1 MQLGGAVPPF
11 PRASVNLITCAS
23 NSGKTH
29 LLQKIFLHPG
39 AFIEDHASLRR
50 IIYINCNKR
59 DIGFIHPWQQQQQQ
73 QRQQQQ
79 EEEQEQQEQEHE
91 VQGQQQDLAA
101 NLHSPAP
108 TSSINF
114 ELLSLGIE
122 ELGEFEDVVERGD
135 AVILDDLLIF
145 SEAVHH
151 LVNYAAHHYNLTVF
165 IVTQSCL
172 ASPLY
177 SLVSSVHNI
186 VLFFKNSSTLRLA
199 HHLLHQ
205 YFYCSATKKY
215 LRDIFAQAE
224 RDKCILVLKINCV
237 ATSPHHKAVL
247 AYSHLESLFADPALL
262 PHCRVYPELGYREA
276 FMEETALRKIKMP
289 AKLAASLA
297 NTSEDTFILV
307 PARNVLVQEEEEEEE
322 GAISASA
329 EKRKKGVDDACLQ
342 REWEEMVEFLEAE
355 IESSFPFKRWIHAK
369 NLLRELLRCPDLCIT
384 ADYKLCFIKDHK
396 RKNSAISVSATA
408 AAAASA
414 SLPLATGGKAANA
427 KHVHFSIIDFLNLA
441 TRHSAPGEM
450 TSQKIFNFVPL
461 VRVLLAHAIPHT
473 YIQNKM
479 LLSTALA
486 HHSGGRVKKHVHL

>member
-1 MQLGGAVPPF
+1 MQLGGAVPLPF

-39 AFIEDHASLRR
+39 AFIEDHASIRR
-50 IIYINCNKR
+50 VIYINCNKR
-59 DIGFIHPWQQQQQQ
+59 DIGFIHPWHHHATQQQQQQ
-73 QRQQQQ
+73 DKQQQQ
-79 EEEQEQQEQEHE
+79 EQQP
-91 VQGQQQDLAA
+91 DLAA
-101 NLHSPAP
+101 NLHSPSP
-108 TSSINF
+108 PSVINF

-135 AVILDDLLIF
+135 VVILDDLLIL

-247 AYSHLESLFADPALL
+247 AYSHIESLFADPAATSP

-289 AKLAASLA
+289 AKLAASLHA
-297 NTSEDTFILV
+297 SGDDTFILV
-307 PARNVLVQEEEEEEE
+307 PARNVLVQEEEEEEKEEDDEE
-322 GAISASA
+322 GATGK
-329 EKRKKGVDDACLQ
+329 EKRKKGAACLQ
-342 REWEEMVEFLEAE
+342 REWEEMVEFWEAE

-396 RKNSAISVSATA
+396 RKNPTSVVSKKKAMGATV
-408 AAAASA
+408 
-414 SLPLATGGKAANA
+414 

-450 TSQKIFNFVPL
+450 TSEKIFNFVPL

-479 LLSTALA
+479 LLQTALA
-486 HHSGGRVKKHVHL
+486 HRSGGPRVKKHVHL

>member
-1 MQLGGAVPPF
+1 MQLGGAVPLPF

-39 AFIEDHASLRR
+39 AFIEDHASIRR
-50 IIYINCNKR
+50 VIYINCNKR
-59 DIGFIHPWQQQQQQ
+59 DIGFIHPWHHHATQQQQDK
-73 QRQQQQ
+73 QQQQ
-79 EEEQEQQEQEHE
+79 EQEQQQEQ
-91 VQGQQQDLAA
+91 QPDLAA
-101 NLHSPAP
+101 NLHSPP
-108 TSSINF
+108 PSVINF

-135 AVILDDLLIF
+135 VVILDDLLIL

-247 AYSHLESLFADPALL
+247 AYSHIESLFADPAATLPLL
-262 PHCRVYPELGYREA
+262 PPHCRVYPELGYREA

-289 AKLAASLA
+289 AKLAASLHA
-297 NTSEDTFILV
+297 SGDDTFILV
-307 PARNVLVQEEEEEEE
+307 PARNVLVQEEEEEEKEEDDDEE
-322 GAISASA
+322 GATGK
-329 EKRKKGVDDACLQ
+329 EKRKKGAACLQ

-396 RKNSAISVSATA
+396 RKNPTSVVSKNAMGATV
-408 AAAASA
+408 
-414 SLPLATGGKAANA
+414 

-450 TSQKIFNFVPL
+450 TSEKIFNFVPL

-479 LLSTALA
+479 LLQTALA
-486 HHSGGRVKKHVHL
+486 HRSGGPSVKKHVHL

>member
-1 MQLGGAVPPF
+1 MQLGGAVPLPF

-39 AFIEDHASLRR
+39 AFIEDHASIRR
-50 IIYINCNKR
+50 VIYINCNKR
-59 DIGFIHPWQQQQQQ
+59 DIGFIHPWHAHTATQQQQDK
-73 QRQQQQ
+73 QQQQ
-79 EEEQEQQEQEHE
+79 EQEQQQEQ
-91 VQGQQQDLAA
+91 QPDLAA
-101 NLHSPAP
+101 NLHSPSAT
-108 TSSINF
+108 TSVINF

-135 AVILDDLLIF
+135 VVILDDLLIL

-177 SLVSSVHNI
+177 SLVSSAHNI

-247 AYSHLESLFADPALL
+247 AFSHIESLFADPAATSPPPP

-289 AKLAASLA
+289 AKLAASLHA
-297 NTSEDTFILV
+297 SGDDTFILV

-322 GAISASA
+322 KEEDDEEGATGK
-329 EKRKKGVDDACLQ
+329 EKRKKGAACLQ

-396 RKNSAISVSATA
+396 RKNVTSVVSKA
-408 AAAASA
+408 AAAA
-414 SLPLATGGKAANA
+414 TV

-450 TSQKIFNFVPL
+450 TSEKIFNFVPL

-479 LLSTALA
+479 LLQTALA
-486 HHSGGRVKKHVHL
+486 HRSGGPRVKKHVHL

>member
-1 MQLGGAVPPF
+1 MQLGGAVPLPF

-39 AFIEDHASLRR
+39 AFIEDHASIRR
-50 IIYINCNKR
+50 VIYINCNKR
-59 DIGFIHPWQQQQQQ
+59 DIGFIHPWHHHAATQQQQDK
-73 QRQQQQ
+73 QQQQ
-79 EEEQEQQEQEHE
+79 EQERQQEQQP
-91 VQGQQQDLAA
+91 DLAA
-101 NLHSPAP
+101 NLHSPSP
-108 TSSINF
+108 SVINF

-135 AVILDDLLIF
+135 VVILDDLLIL

-247 AYSHLESLFADPALL
+247 AYSHIESLFADPAATSP

-289 AKLAASLA
+289 AKLAASLHA
-297 NTSEDTFILV
+297 SGDDTFILV
-307 PARNVLVQEEEEEEE
+307 PARNVLVQEEEEEEKEEDDEE
-322 GAISASA
+322 GATGK
-329 EKRKKGVDDACLQ
+329 EKRKKGAACLQ

-396 RKNSAISVSATA
+396 RKNPTSVVSTA
-408 AAAASA
+408 
-414 SLPLATGGKAANA
+414 AANA

-450 TSQKIFNFVPL
+450 TSEKIFNFVPL

-479 LLSTALA
+479 LLQTALA
-486 HHSGGRVKKHVHL
+486 HRSGGPRVKKHVHL

>member
-1 MQLGGAVPPF
+1 MQLGGAVPLPF

-39 AFIEDHASLRR
+39 AFIEDHASIRR
-50 IIYINCNKR
+50 VIYINCNKR
-59 DIGFIHPWQQQQQQ
+59 DIGFIHPWHHHAATQQQQDK
-73 QRQQQQ
+73 QQQQ
-79 EEEQEQQEQEHE
+79 EQERQQEQQP
-91 VQGQQQDLAA
+91 DLAA
-101 NLHSPAP
+101 NLHSPSP
-108 TSSINF
+108 PSVINF

-135 AVILDDLLIF
+135 VVILDDLLIL

-177 SLVSSVHNI
+177 SLVSSAHNI

-247 AYSHLESLFADPALL
+247 AYSHIESLFADPAAATSPP

-289 AKLAASLA
+289 AKLAASLHA
-297 NTSEDTFILV
+297 SGDDTFILV
-307 PARNVLVQEEEEEEE
+307 PARNVLVQEEEEEEKEEDDEE
-322 GAISASA
+322 GATGK
-329 EKRKKGVDDACLQ
+329 EKRKKGAACLQ

-396 RKNSAISVSATA
+396 RKNATSVVVSTA
-408 AAAASA
+408 V
-414 SLPLATGGKAANA
+414 

-450 TSQKIFNFVPL
+450 TSEKIFNFVPL

-479 LLSTALA
+479 LLQTALA
-486 HHSGGRVKKHVHL
+486 HRSGGPRVKKHVHL

>member
-1 MQLGGAVPPF
+1 MQLGGAVPLPF

-39 AFIEDHASLRR
+39 AFIEDHASIRR
-50 IIYINCNKR
+50 VIYINCNKR
-59 DIGFIHPWQQQQQQ
+59 DIGFIHPWHHQQQQDK
-73 QRQQQQ
+73 QQQQ
-79 EEEQEQQEQEHE
+79 EQEQEQEEQEQEQR
-91 VQGQQQDLAA
+91 QQDLAA
-101 NLHSPAP
+101 NLHSPSP
-108 TSSINF
+108 SVINF

-135 AVILDDLLIF
+135 VVILDDLLIL

-247 AYSHLESLFADPALL
+247 AYSHIESLFADPAATSP

-289 AKLAASLA
+289 AKLAASLHA
-297 NTSEDTFILV
+297 SGDDTFILV

-322 GAISASA
+322 DKDDEEGATGK
-329 EKRKKGVDDACLQ
+329 EKRKKGAACLQ

-396 RKNSAISVSATA
+396 RKNPTSVVSTA
-408 AAAASA
+408 
-414 SLPLATGGKAANA
+414 AANA

-450 TSQKIFNFVPL
+450 TSEKIFNFVPL

-479 LLSTALA
+479 LLQTALA
-486 HHSGGRVKKHVHL
+486 HRSGGPRVKKHVHL

>member
-1 MQLGGAVPPF
+1 MQLGGAVPLPF

-39 AFIEDHASLRR
+39 AFIEDHASIRR
-50 IIYINCNKR
+50 VIYINCNKR
-59 DIGFIHPWQQQQQQ
+59 DIGFIHPWHHHATQQQQQDK
-73 QRQQQQ
+73 QQQQ
-79 EEEQEQQEQEHE
+79 EQEQQQEQ
-91 VQGQQQDLAA
+91 QPDLAA
-101 NLHSPAP
+101 NLHSPP
-108 TSSINF
+108 PSVINF

-135 AVILDDLLIF
+135 VVILDDLLIL

-247 AYSHLESLFADPALL
+247 AYSHIESLFADPAANLP

-289 AKLAASLA
+289 AKLAASLHA
-297 NTSEDTFILV
+297 SGDDTFILV

-322 GAISASA
+322 DKDDEEGATGK
-329 EKRKKGVDDACLQ
+329 EKRKGAACLQ

-396 RKNSAISVSATA
+396 RKNPTSVVSTA
-408 AAAASA
+408 
-414 SLPLATGGKAANA
+414 AANA

-450 TSQKIFNFVPL
+450 TSEKIFNFVPL

-479 LLSTALA
+479 LLQTALA
-486 HHSGGRVKKHVHL
+486 HRSGGPRVKKHVHL

>member
-1 MQLGGAVPPF
+1 MQLGGAAPPF

-39 AFIEDHASLRR
+39 AFIEDHTSIRR

-59 DIGFIHPWQQQQQQ
+59 DIGFIHPWQQQQ
-73 QRQQQQ
+73 
-79 EEEQEQQEQEHE
+79 
-91 VQGQQQDLAA
+91 DPAA
-101 NLHSPAP
+101 AVV
-108 TSSINF
+108 TF
-114 ELLSLGIE
+114 ELVSLGIE

-135 AVILDDLLIF
+135 VVILDDLLVL

-247 AYSHLESLFADPALL
+247 AYSHIEGLFEDPLLL

-276 FMEETALRKIKMP
+276 LMEETSLRKIKVP
-289 AKLAASLA
+289 AKLAASLL
-297 NTSEDTFILV
+297 NGSDDTFILV
-307 PARNVLVQEEEEEEE
+307 PAKNVLVQEEAAAEGEE
-322 GAISASA
+322 G
-329 EKRKKGVDDACLQ
+329 EEGDGKKKAGACQQ
-342 REWEEMVEFLEAE
+342 RDWEEMVEFLEAE

-369 NLLRELLRCPDLCIT
+369 NLLRELLRCPDLCIS

-396 RKNSAISVSATA
+396 RKNSAAI
-408 AAAASA
+408 
-414 SLPLATGGKAANA
+414 A
-427 KHVHFSIIDFLNLA
+427 KHVHFSIVDFLNLA

-461 VRVLLAHAIPHT
+461 VRILLAHAIPHT

-479 LLSTALA
+479 LLQTALA

>member
-1 MQLGGAVPPF
+1 MQLGGAVPLPF

-39 AFIEDHASLRR
+39 AFIEDHASIRR
-50 IIYINCNKR
+50 VIYINCNKR
-59 DIGFIHPWQQQQQQ
+59 DIGFIHPWHHHAATQQQQDK
-73 QRQQQQ
+73 QQQQ
-79 EEEQEQQEQEHE
+79 EQERQQEQQP
-91 VQGQQQDLAA
+91 DLAA
-101 NLHSPAP
+101 NLHSPP
-108 TSSINF
+108 PSVINF

-135 AVILDDLLIF
+135 VVILDDLLIL

-247 AYSHLESLFADPALL
+247 AYSHIESLFADPAATSP

-289 AKLAASLA
+289 AKLAASLHA
-297 NTSEDTFILV
+297 SGDDTFILV

-322 GAISASA
+322 KEEDDDEEGATGK
-329 EKRKKGVDDACLQ
+329 EKRKKGAACLQ

-396 RKNSAISVSATA
+396 RKNPTSVVSTA
-408 AAAASA
+408 
-414 SLPLATGGKAANA
+414 AANA

-450 TSQKIFNFVPL
+450 TSEKIFNFVPL

-479 LLSTALA
+479 LLQTALA
-486 HHSGGRVKKHVHL
+486 HRSGGPRVKKHVHL

>member
-1 MQLGGAVPPF
+1 MQLGGAVPLPF

-39 AFIEDHASLRR
+39 AFIEDHASIRR
-50 IIYINCNKR
+50 VIYINCNKR
-59 DIGFIHPWQQQQQQ
+59 DIGFIHPWHHHAATQQQQDK
-73 QRQQQQ
+73 QQQQ
-79 EEEQEQQEQEHE
+79 EQERQQEQQP
-91 VQGQQQDLAA
+91 DLAA
-101 NLHSPAP
+101 NLHSPSP
-108 TSSINF
+108 PPPSVINF

-135 AVILDDLLIF
+135 VVILDDLLIL

-247 AYSHLESLFADPALL
+247 AYSHIESLFADPAAATSPP

-276 FMEETALRKIKMP
+276 LMEETALRKIKMP
-289 AKLAASLA
+289 AKLAASLHA
-297 NTSEDTFILV
+297 SGDDTFILV
-307 PARNVLVQEEEEEEE
+307 PARNVLVQEEEEKEEEE
-322 GAISASA
+322 GATCK
-329 EKRKKGVDDACLQ
+329 EGRKKGAACQQ

-396 RKNSAISVSATA
+396 RKNPTSVVSKKAMGATV
-408 AAAASA
+408 
-414 SLPLATGGKAANA
+414 

-450 TSQKIFNFVPL
+450 TSEKIFNFVPL

-479 LLSTALA
+479 LLQTALA
-486 HHSGGRVKKHVHL
+486 HRSGGPRVKKHVHL

>member
-1 MQLGGAVPPF
+1 MQLGGAVPLPF

-39 AFIEDHASLRR
+39 AFIEDHASIRR
-50 IIYINCNKR
+50 VIYINCNKR
-59 DIGFIHPWQQQQQQ
+59 DIGFIHPWHHHQQQQQQ
-73 QRQQQQ
+73 QQQQDKQQQQ
-79 EEEQEQQEQEHE
+79 EQERQQEQEQQQP
-91 VQGQQQDLAA
+91 DLAA
-101 NLHSPAP
+101 NLHSPSP
-108 TSSINF
+108 PSVINF

-135 AVILDDLLIF
+135 VVILDDLLIL

-247 AYSHLESLFADPALL
+247 AYSHIESLFADPAATSP

-289 AKLAASLA
+289 AKLAASLHA
-297 NTSEDTFILV
+297 SGDDTFILV
-307 PARNVLVQEEEEEEE
+307 PARNVLVQEEEEEEKEEDDEE
-322 GAISASA
+322 GATGK
-329 EKRKKGVDDACLQ
+329 EKRKKGAACLQ

-396 RKNSAISVSATA
+396 RKNVATSVAATA
-408 AAAASA
+408 AAV
-414 SLPLATGGKAANA
+414 

-450 TSQKIFNFVPL
+450 TSEKIFNFVPL

-479 LLSTALA
+479 LLQTALA
-486 HHSGGRVKKHVHL
+486 HRSGGPRVKKHVHL

>member
-39 AFIEDHASLRR
+39 AFIEDHASIRR
-50 IIYINCNKR
+50 VIYINCNKR
-59 DIGFIHPWQQQQQQ
+59 DIGFIHPWHHHAATQQQQDK
-73 QRQQQQ
+73 QQQQ
-79 EEEQEQQEQEHE
+79 EQERQQEQEQQQP
-91 VQGQQQDLAA
+91 DLAA
-101 NLHSPAP
+101 NLHSPSP
-108 TSSINF
+108 PSVINF

-135 AVILDDLLIF
+135 VVILDDLLIL

-247 AYSHLESLFADPALL
+247 AYSHIESLFADPAATSP

-289 AKLAASLA
+289 AKLAASLHA
-297 NTSEDTFILV
+297 SGDDTFILV
-307 PARNVLVQEEEEEEE
+307 PARNVLVQEEEEEDKDEDE
-322 GAISASA
+322 GA
-329 EKRKKGVDDACLQ
+329 EGRKKGAARLQ

-396 RKNSAISVSATA
+396 QKNVATSVVTTA
-408 AAAASA
+408 AV
-414 SLPLATGGKAANA
+414 

-450 TSQKIFNFVPL
+450 TSEKIFNFVPL

-479 LLSTALA
+479 LLQTALA
-486 HHSGGRVKKHVHL
+486 HRSGGPRVKKHVHL

>member
-1 MQLGGAVPPF
+1 MQLGGAVPLPF

-39 AFIEDHASLRR
+39 AFIEDHASIRR
-50 IIYINCNKR
+50 VIYINCNKR
-59 DIGFIHPWQQQQQQ
+59 DIGFIHPWHHHQQQQQQ
-73 QRQQQQ
+73 QQQDKQQQQ
-79 EEEQEQQEQEHE
+79 EQERQQEQQP
-91 VQGQQQDLAA
+91 DLAA
-101 NLHSPAP
+101 NLHSPSP
-108 TSSINF
+108 PSVINF

-135 AVILDDLLIF
+135 VVILDDLLIL

-177 SLVSSVHNI
+177 SLVSSAHNI

-247 AYSHLESLFADPALL
+247 AYSHIESLLQDPASPLL

-289 AKLAASLA
+289 AKLAASLHA
-297 NTSEDTFILV
+297 SGDDTFILV
-307 PARNVLVQEEEEEEE
+307 PARNVLVQEEEEEDKDQDEEE
-322 GAISASA
+322 GA
-329 EKRKKGVDDACLQ
+329 EKRKKGAACLQ

-396 RKNSAISVSATA
+396 RKNPTSVVSTA
-408 AAAASA
+408 
-414 SLPLATGGKAANA
+414 AANA

-450 TSQKIFNFVPL
+450 TSEKIFNFVPL

-479 LLSTALA
+479 LLQTALA
-486 HHSGGRVKKHVHL
+486 HRSGGPRVKKHVHL

>member
-1 MQLGGAVPPF
+1 MQLGGAVPLPF

-39 AFIEDHASLRR
+39 AFIEDHASIRR
-50 IIYINCNKR
+50 VIYINCNKR
-59 DIGFIHPWQQQQQQ
+59 DIGFIHPWHHYAATQQQQQDQ
-73 QRQQQQ
+73 QQQDKQQQQ
-79 EEEQEQQEQEHE
+79 EQERQQEQQP
-91 VQGQQQDLAA
+91 DLAA
-101 NLHSPAP
+101 NLHSPSP
-108 TSSINF
+108 SVINF

-135 AVILDDLLIF
+135 VVILDDLLIL

-247 AYSHLESLFADPALL
+247 AYSHIESLFADPAATTPLL
-262 PHCRVYPELGYREA
+262 PPHCRVYPELGYREA

-289 AKLAASLA
+289 AKLAASLHA
-297 NTSEDTFILV
+297 SGDDTFILV
-307 PARNVLVQEEEEEEE
+307 PARNVLVQEEEEEEKEEDDEE
-322 GAISASA
+322 GATGK
-329 EKRKKGVDDACLQ
+329 EKRKKGAACLQ

-396 RKNSAISVSATA
+396 RKTLQLVS
-408 AAAASA
+408 SRQRR
-414 SLPLATGGKAANA
+414 SNM
-427 KHVHFSIIDFLNLA
+427 F
-441 TRHSAPGEM
+441 
-450 TSQKIFNFVPL
+450 IFQ
-461 VRVLLAHAIPHT
+461 LLIF
-473 YIQNKM
+473 
-479 LLSTALA
+479 
-486 HHSGGRVKKHVHL
+486 

>member
-1 MQLGGAVPPF
+1 MQLGGAVPLPF

-39 AFIEDHASLRR
+39 AFIEDHASIRR
-50 IIYINCNKR
+50 VIYINCNKR
-59 DIGFIHPWQQQQQQ
+59 DIGFIHPWHHHAATQQQQDK
-73 QRQQQQ
+73 QQQQ
-79 EEEQEQQEQEHE
+79 EQQP
-91 VQGQQQDLAA
+91 DLAA
-101 NLHSPAP
+101 NLHSPSP
-108 TSSINF
+108 PSVINF

-135 AVILDDLLIF
+135 VVILDDLLIL

-247 AYSHLESLFADPALL
+247 AYSHIESLFADPAATSPPPPP

-289 AKLAASLA
+289 AKLAASLHA
-297 NTSEDTFILV
+297 SGDDTFILV
-307 PARNVLVQEEEEEEE
+307 PARNVLVQEEEEEEKEEDDEE
-322 GAISASA
+322 GATGK
-329 EKRKKGVDDACLQ
+329 EKRKKGAACLQ

-396 RKNSAISVSATA
+396 RKNPTSVVSKKAMGATV
-408 AAAASA
+408 
-414 SLPLATGGKAANA
+414 

-450 TSQKIFNFVPL
+450 TSEKIFNFVPL

-479 LLSTALA
+479 LLQTALA
-486 HHSGGRVKKHVHL
+486 HRSGGPRVKKHVHL

>member
-1 MQLGGAVPPF
+1 MQLGGAVPLPF

-39 AFIEDHASLRR
+39 AFIEDHASIRR
-50 IIYINCNKR
+50 VIYINCNKR
-59 DIGFIHPWQQQQQQ
+59 DIGFIHPWHHHATTQQQQDK
-73 QRQQQQ
+73 QQQQ
-79 EEEQEQQEQEHE
+79 EQERQQEQQP
-91 VQGQQQDLAA
+91 DLAA
-101 NLHSPAP
+101 NLHSPSP
-108 TSSINF
+108 SVINF

-135 AVILDDLLIF
+135 VVILDDLLIL

-247 AYSHLESLFADPALL
+247 AYSHIESLFADPAATSPLL
-262 PHCRVYPELGYREA
+262 PPHCRVYPELGYREA

-289 AKLAASLA
+289 AKLAASLHA
-297 NTSEDTFILV
+297 SGDDTFILV
-307 PARNVLVQEEEEEEE
+307 PARNVLVQEEEEEKEEDEE
-322 GAISASA
+322 GATCK
-329 EKRKKGVDDACLQ
+329 EGRKKGAACLQ

-396 RKNSAISVSATA
+396 RKNPTSVVSTA
-408 AAAASA
+408 
-414 SLPLATGGKAANA
+414 AANA

-450 TSQKIFNFVPL
+450 TSEKIFNFVPL

-479 LLSTALA
+479 LLQTALA
-486 HHSGGRVKKHVHL
+486 HRSGGPRVKKHVHL

>member
-1 MQLGGAVPPF
+1 MQLGGAVPLPF

-39 AFIEDHASLRR
+39 AFIEDHASIRR
-50 IIYINCNKR
+50 VIYINCNKR
-59 DIGFIHPWQQQQQQ
+59 DIGFIHPWHHHAATQQQQDK
-73 QRQQQQ
+73 QQQQ
-79 EEEQEQQEQEHE
+79 EQERQQEQEQQQP
-91 VQGQQQDLAA
+91 DLAA
-101 NLHSPAP
+101 NLHSPSP
-108 TSSINF
+108 PSVINF

-135 AVILDDLLIF
+135 VVILDDLLIL

-247 AYSHLESLFADPALL
+247 AYSHIESLFADPAATSP

-289 AKLAASLA
+289 AKLAASLHA
-297 NTSEDTFILV
+297 SGDDTFILV
-307 PARNVLVQEEEEEEE
+307 PARNVLVQEEEEEDKDQDDEE
-322 GAISASA
+322 GATGK
-329 EKRKKGVDDACLQ
+329 EKRKKGAACLQ

-396 RKNSAISVSATA
+396 RKNPTSVVSTA
-408 AAAASA
+408 
-414 SLPLATGGKAANA
+414 AANA

-450 TSQKIFNFVPL
+450 TSEKIFNFVPL

-479 LLSTALA
+479 LLQTALA
-486 HHSGGRVKKHVHL
+486 HRSGGPRVKKHVHL

>member
-1 MQLGGAVPPF
+1 MQLGGAVPLPF

-39 AFIEDHASLRR
+39 AFIEDHASIRR
-50 IIYINCNKR
+50 VIYINCNKR
-59 DIGFIHPWQQQQQQ
+59 DIGFIHPWHHHVTQQQQQDK
-73 QRQQQQ
+73 QQQQ
-79 EEEQEQQEQEHE
+79 EQERQQEQEQQQP
-91 VQGQQQDLAA
+91 DLAA
-101 NLHSPAP
+101 NLHSPSP
-108 TSSINF
+108 PSVINF

-135 AVILDDLLIF
+135 VVILDDLLIL

-247 AYSHLESLFADPALL
+247 AYSHIESLFADPAATSP

-289 AKLAASLA
+289 AKLAASLHA
-297 NTSEDTFILV
+297 SGDDTFILV
-307 PARNVLVQEEEEEEE
+307 PARNVLVQEEEEEEKEEDDDEE
-322 GAISASA
+322 GATGK
-329 EKRKKGVDDACLQ
+329 EKRKKGAACLQ

-396 RKNSAISVSATA
+396 RKNPTSVVSTA
-408 AAAASA
+408 
-414 SLPLATGGKAANA
+414 AANA

-450 TSQKIFNFVPL
+450 TSEKIFNFVPL

-479 LLSTALA
+479 LLQTALA
-486 HHSGGRVKKHVHL
+486 YRSGGPRVKKHVHL

>member
-1 MQLGGAVPPF
+1 MQLGGAVPLPF

-39 AFIEDHASLRR
+39 AFIEDHASIRR
-50 IIYINCNKR
+50 VIYINCNKR
-59 DIGFIHPWQQQQQQ
+59 DIGFIHPWHHHAATQQQQDK
-73 QRQQQQ
+73 QQQQ
-79 EEEQEQQEQEHE
+79 EQERQQEQQP
-91 VQGQQQDLAA
+91 DLAA
-101 NLHSPAP
+101 NLHSPSP
-108 TSSINF
+108 PSVINF

-135 AVILDDLLIF
+135 VVILDDLLIL

-247 AYSHLESLFADPALL
+247 AYSHIESLFADPAATSP

-276 FMEETALRKIKMP
+276 LMEETALRKIKMP
-289 AKLAASLA
+289 AKLAASLHA
-297 NTSEDTFILV
+297 SGDDTFILV

-322 GAISASA
+322 DKDQDDEEGATGK
-329 EKRKKGVDDACLQ
+329 EKRKKGAACLQ

-396 RKNSAISVSATA
+396 RKNPTSVVSTA
-408 AAAASA
+408 
-414 SLPLATGGKAANA
+414 AANA

-450 TSQKIFNFVPL
+450 TSEKIFNFVPL

-479 LLSTALA
+479 LLQTALA
-486 HHSGGRVKKHVHL
+486 HRSGGPRVKKHVHL

>member
-1 MQLGGAVPPF
+1 MQLGGAVPLPF

-39 AFIEDHASLRR
+39 AFIEDHASIRR
-50 IIYINCNKR
+50 VIYINCNKR
-59 DIGFIHPWQQQQQQ
+59 DIGFIHPWHHHAATQQQQDK
-73 QRQQQQ
+73 QQQQ
-79 EEEQEQQEQEHE
+79 EQERQQEQQP
-91 VQGQQQDLAA
+91 DLAA
-101 NLHSPAP
+101 NLHSPSP
-108 TSSINF
+108 PPSVINF

-135 AVILDDLLIF
+135 VVILDDLLIL

-247 AYSHLESLFADPALL
+247 AYSHIESLFADPAATSP

-289 AKLAASLA
+289 AKLAASLHA
-297 NTSEDTFILV
+297 SGDDTFILV
-307 PARNVLVQEEEEEEE
+307 PARNVLVQEEEEGATCKE
-322 GAISASA
+322 G
-329 EKRKKGVDDACLQ
+329 RKKGAACQQ

-396 RKNSAISVSATA
+396 RKNPTSVVSKKAMGATV
-408 AAAASA
+408 
-414 SLPLATGGKAANA
+414 

-450 TSQKIFNFVPL
+450 TSEKIFNFVPL

-479 LLSTALA
+479 LLQTALA
-486 HHSGGRVKKHVHL
+486 HRSGGPRVKKHVHV

>member
-1 MQLGGAVPPF
+1 MQLGGAVPLPF

-39 AFIEDHASLRR
+39 AFIEDHASIRR
-50 IIYINCNKR
+50 VIYINCNKR
-59 DIGFIHPWQQQQQQ
+59 DIGFIHPWHHHAATQQQQDK
-73 QRQQQQ
+73 QQQQ
-79 EEEQEQQEQEHE
+79 EQERQQEQQP
-91 VQGQQQDLAA
+91 DLAA
-101 NLHSPAP
+101 NLHSPSP
-108 TSSINF
+108 PSVINF

-135 AVILDDLLIF
+135 VVILDDLLIL

-247 AYSHLESLFADPALL
+247 AYSHIESLFADPAATSP

-289 AKLAASLA
+289 AKLAAALL
-297 NTSEDTFILV
+297 NTSDDTFILV
-307 PARNVLVQEEEEEEE
+307 PARNVLVQEEEEE
-322 GAISASA
+322 GADSASSMA
-329 EKRKKGVDDACLQ
+329 EGKEGGKKGAGAACQQ

-396 RKNSAISVSATA
+396 RKNPTSVVSTAT
-408 AAAASA
+408 
-414 SLPLATGGKAANA
+414 ANA

-450 TSQKIFNFVPL
+450 TSEKIFNFVPL

-479 LLSTALA
+479 LLQTALA
-486 HHSGGRVKKHVHL
+486 HRSGGPRVKKHVHL

>member
-1 MQLGGAVPPF
+1 MQLGGAVPLPF

-39 AFIEDHASLRR
+39 AFIEDHASIRR
-50 IIYINCNKR
+50 VIYINCNKR
-59 DIGFIHPWQQQQQQ
+59 DIGFIHPWHHHAATQQQQDK
-73 QRQQQQ
+73 QQQQ
-79 EEEQEQQEQEHE
+79 EQERQQEQEQQQP
-91 VQGQQQDLAA
+91 DLAA
-101 NLHSPAP
+101 NLHSPSAAS
-108 TSSINF
+108 TSVINF

-135 AVILDDLLIF
+135 VVILDDLLIL

-247 AYSHLESLFADPALL
+247 AFSHIESLFADPAATSPPP

-289 AKLAASLA
+289 AKLAASLHA
-297 NTSEDTFILV
+297 SGDDTFILV

-322 GAISASA
+322 KEEDDEEGATGK
-329 EKRKKGVDDACLQ
+329 EKRKKGAACLQ

-396 RKNSAISVSATA
+396 RKNPTSVKVSKKAMGATV
-408 AAAASA
+408 
-414 SLPLATGGKAANA
+414 

-450 TSQKIFNFVPL
+450 TSEKIFNFVPL

-479 LLSTALA
+479 LLQTALA
-486 HHSGGRVKKHVHL
+486 HRSGGPRVKKHVHL

>member
-39 AFIEDHASLRR
+39 AFIEDHTSIRR

-59 DIGFIHPWQQQQQQ
+59 DIGFIHPWQQQQ
-73 QRQQQQ
+73 
-79 EEEQEQQEQEHE
+79 
-91 VQGQQQDLAA
+91 DPAA
-101 NLHSPAP
+101 AVV
-108 TSSINF
+108 TF
-114 ELLSLGIE
+114 ELVSLGIE

-135 AVILDDLLIF
+135 VVILDDLLVL

-247 AYSHLESLFADPALL
+247 AYSHIEGLFEDPLLL

-276 FMEETALRKIKMP
+276 LMEETSLRKIK
-289 AKLAASLA
+289 
-297 NTSEDTFILV
+297 
-307 PARNVLVQEEEEEEE
+307 VL
-322 GAISASA
+322 
-329 EKRKKGVDDACLQ
+329 
-342 REWEEMVEFLEAE
+342 EFLEAE

-369 NLLRELLRCPDLCIT
+369 NLLRELLRCPDLCIS

-396 RKNSAISVSATA
+396 RKNSAAT
-408 AAAASA
+408 
-414 SLPLATGGKAANA
+414 LPFATGKAANA
-427 KHVHFSIIDFLNLA
+427 KHVHFSIVDFLNLA

-461 VRVLLAHAIPHT
+461 VRILLAHAIPHT

-479 LLSTALA
+479 LLQTALA

>member
-1 MQLGGAVPPF
+1 MQLGGAVPLPF

-39 AFIEDHASLRR
+39 AFIEDHASIRR
-50 IIYINCNKR
+50 VIYINCNKR
-59 DIGFIHPWQQQQQQ
+59 DIGFIHPWHHHAATQQQQDK
-73 QRQQQQ
+73 QQQQ
-79 EEEQEQQEQEHE
+79 EQERQQEQQP
-91 VQGQQQDLAA
+91 DLAA
-101 NLHSPAP
+101 NLHSPSP
-108 TSSINF
+108 PPPSVINF

-135 AVILDDLLIF
+135 VVILDDLLIL

-247 AYSHLESLFADPALL
+247 AYSHIESLFADPAATSP

-276 FMEETALRKIKMP
+276 LMEETALRKIKMP
-289 AKLAASLA
+289 AKLAASLHA
-297 NTSEDTFILV
+297 SGDDTFILV

-322 GAISASA
+322 DKDDDEEGAK
-329 EKRKKGVDDACLQ
+329 KRKKGAACLQ

-396 RKNSAISVSATA
+396 RKNPTSVVSKKAMGATV
-408 AAAASA
+408 
-414 SLPLATGGKAANA
+414 

-450 TSQKIFNFVPL
+450 TSEKIFNFVPL

-479 LLSTALA
+479 LLQTALA
-486 HHSGGRVKKHVHL
+486 HRSGGPRVKKHVHL

>member
-1 MQLGGAVPPF
+1 MQLGGAVPLPF

-39 AFIEDHASLRR
+39 AFIEDHASIRR
-50 IIYINCNKR
+50 VIYINCNKR
-59 DIGFIHPWQQQQQQ
+59 DIGFIHPWHHHAATQQQQDK
-73 QRQQQQ
+73 QQQQ
-79 EEEQEQQEQEHE
+79 EQERQQEQQP
-91 VQGQQQDLAA
+91 DLAA
-101 NLHSPAP
+101 NLHSPSP
-108 TSSINF
+108 SVINF

-135 AVILDDLLIF
+135 VVILDDLLIL

-247 AYSHLESLFADPALL
+247 AYSHIESLFADPAATSP

-289 AKLAASLA
+289 AKLAASLHA
-297 NTSEDTFILV
+297 SGDDTFILV
-307 PARNVLVQEEEEEEE
+307 PARNVLVQEEEEEEDKDEDEEE
-322 GAISASA
+322 GAK
-329 EKRKKGVDDACLQ
+329 KRKKGAACLQ

-396 RKNSAISVSATA
+396 RKNPTSVVSKKAMGATV
-408 AAAASA
+408 
-414 SLPLATGGKAANA
+414 

-450 TSQKIFNFVPL
+450 TSEKIFNFVPL

-479 LLSTALA
+479 LLQTALA
-486 HHSGGRVKKHVHL
+486 HRSGGPRVKKHVHL

>member
-1 MQLGGAVPPF
+1 
-11 PRASVNLITCAS
+11 
-23 NSGKTH
+23 
-29 LLQKIFLHPG
+29 
-39 AFIEDHASLRR
+39 
-50 IIYINCNKR
+50 
-59 DIGFIHPWQQQQQQ
+59 
-73 QRQQQQ
+73 
-79 EEEQEQQEQEHE
+79 
-91 VQGQQQDLAA
+91 
-101 NLHSPAP
+101 LHSPSP
-108 TSSINF
+108 PPPPSVINF

-135 AVILDDLLIF
+135 VVILDDLLIL

-177 SLVSSVHNI
+177 SLVSSAHNI

-247 AYSHLESLFADPALL
+247 AYSHIESLFADPAATSP

-289 AKLAASLA
+289 AKLAASLHA
-297 NTSEDTFILV
+297 SGDDTFILV
-307 PARNVLVQEEEEEEE
+307 PARNVLVQEEEEEEKEEDNEE
-322 GAISASA
+322 GATGK
-329 EKRKKGVDDACLQ
+329 EKRKKGAACLQ

-396 RKNSAISVSATA
+396 RKNPTSVKVS
-408 AAAASA
+408 
-414 SLPLATGGKAANA
+414 KAAMGA
-427 KHVHFSIIDFLNLA
+427 TVKHVHFSIIDFLNLA

-450 TSQKIFNFVPL
+450 TSEKIFNFVPL

-473 YIQNKM
+473 YIQNNM
-479 LLSTALA
+479 LLQTALA
-486 HHSGGRVKKHVHL
+486 HRSGGPRVKKHVHL

>member
-1 MQLGGAVPPF
+1 MQLGGAVPLPF

-39 AFIEDHASLRR
+39 AFIEDHASIRR
-50 IIYINCNKR
+50 VIYINCNKR
-59 DIGFIHPWQQQQQQ
+59 DIGFIHPWHHHAATQQQQDK
-73 QRQQQQ
+73 QQQQ
-79 EEEQEQQEQEHE
+79 EQERQQEQQP
-91 VQGQQQDLAA
+91 DLAA
-101 NLHSPAP
+101 NLHSPSP
-108 TSSINF
+108 PSVINF

-135 AVILDDLLIF
+135 VVILDDLLIL

-247 AYSHLESLFADPALL
+247 AYSHIESLFADPAATSP

-289 AKLAASLA
+289 AKLAASLHA
-297 NTSEDTFILV
+297 SGDDTFILV
-307 PARNVLVQEEEEEEE
+307 PARNVLVQEEEEEEKEEDDDEE
-322 GAISASA
+322 GATGK
-329 EKRKKGVDDACLQ
+329 EKRKKGAACLQ

-396 RKNSAISVSATA
+396 RKNVATSVVATA
-408 AAAASA
+408 AV
-414 SLPLATGGKAANA
+414 

-450 TSQKIFNFVPL
+450 TSEKIFNFVPL

-479 LLSTALA
+479 LLQTALA
-486 HHSGGRVKKHVHL
+486 HRSGGPRVKKHVHL

>member
-1 MQLGGAVPPF
+1 MQLGGAVPLPF

-39 AFIEDHASLRR
+39 AFIEDHASIRR
-50 IIYINCNKR
+50 VIYINCNKR
-59 DIGFIHPWQQQQQQ
+59 DIGFIHPWHHYAATQQQDK
-73 QRQQQQ
+73 QQQQ
-79 EEEQEQQEQEHE
+79 EQQP
-91 VQGQQQDLAA
+91 DLAA
-101 NLHSPAP
+101 NLHS
-108 TSSINF
+108 SSPPPPSVIDF

-135 AVILDDLLIF
+135 VVILDDLLIL

-247 AYSHLESLFADPALL
+247 AYSHIESLFADPAATSP

-276 FMEETALRKIKMP
+276 LMEETALRKIKMP
-289 AKLAASLA
+289 AKLAASLHA
-297 NTSEDTFILV
+297 SGDDTFILV
-307 PARNVLVQEEEEEEE
+307 PARNVLVQEEEEEEKEEDDEE
-322 GAISASA
+322 GATGK
-329 EKRKKGVDDACLQ
+329 EKRKKGAACLQ

-396 RKNSAISVSATA
+396 RKNPTSVVSKKAMGATV
-408 AAAASA
+408 
-414 SLPLATGGKAANA
+414 

-450 TSQKIFNFVPL
+450 TSEKIFNFVPL

-479 LLSTALA
+479 LLQTALA
-486 HHSGGRVKKHVHL
+486 HRSGGPRVKKHVHL